1 MAAIRKV
8 EDLSTD
14 PKFIGYYD
22 IEEAHEQDIE
32 DAIATG
38 TRQGIEQGISQGIS
52 QGIEQGTR
60 QRNIEIAKNMIKDN
74 ESIEKISRYTGLT
87 QNELNKLV

>member
-14 PKFIGYYD
+14 PEFIGYYD
-22 IEEAHEQDIE
+22 LEEAHEQDIE

-38 TRQGIEQGISQGIS
+38 TRQGIEQG
-52 QGIEQGTR
+52 TR
-60 QRNIEIAKNMIKDN
+60 QEKIEIAKNMLSKDIDLEIILECTNLSLEEIK
-74 ESIEKISRYTGLT
+74 
-87 QNELNKLV
+87 KLKKVM

>member
-22 IEEAHEQDIE
+22 IEEAQRQDIE
-32 DAIATG
+32 EAK
-38 TRQGIEQGISQGIS
+38 EYGISQS
-52 QGIEQGTR
+52 K
-60 QRNIEIAKNMIKDN
+60 IEIAKNLLSLKSLSLEDISIVTGL
-74 ESIEKISRYTGLT
+74 SIEEIENLK
-87 QNELNKLV
+87 K

>member
-14 PKFIGYYD
+14 PKFIGYY
-22 IEEAHEQDIE
+22 DIE

>member
-22 IEEAHEQDIE
+22 IEEAHRQDIE
-32 DAIATG
+32 EAK
-38 TRQGIEQGISQGIS
+38 EYGISQS
-52 QGIEQGTR
+52 K
-60 QRNIEIAKNMIKDN
+60 IEIAKNLLSLKSLSLEDISIVTGL
-74 ESIEKISRYTGLT
+74 SIEEIENLK
-87 QNELNKLV
+87 K